1 MSIINA
7 IVSLLA
13 SLLDKI
19 LPTLG
24 ISAEFI
30 AKIDLAFSWFIS
42 LMQSASYFLPLD
54 VFVICLGVMLV
65 FDNWSLLFRVGQWV
79 VKFIRG

>member
-1 MSIINA
+1 MSIINS
-7 IVSLLA
+7 IVGLLVGI
-13 SLLDKI
+13 LNKV

-24 ISAEFI
+24 INSDFI
-30 AKIDLAFSWFIS
+30 NNIDLAFAWFGG
-42 LMQSASYFLPLD
+42 LMQSANYFLPLNIM
-54 VFVICLGVMLV
+54 VICLTMMFV